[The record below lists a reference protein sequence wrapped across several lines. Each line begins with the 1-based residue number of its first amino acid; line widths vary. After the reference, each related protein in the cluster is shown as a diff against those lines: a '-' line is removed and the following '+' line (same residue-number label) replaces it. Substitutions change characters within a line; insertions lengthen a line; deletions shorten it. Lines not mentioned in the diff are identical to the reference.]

1 MRKVAPILLALLAG
15 VLFPILIWV
24 GLLAALRQPILKGVR
39 RAAYSLLALLT
50 GVFFPLLI
58 WIGLGVAVYQRLCER
73 ISQREPAR
81 TLGEILAAA
90 GLEIQWEFSEGR
102 SPAVPVFTKRRM
114 SEIRELLTRAGL

>member
-1 MRKVAPILLALLAG
+1 MMRKVASILLALLAG
-15 VLFPILIWV
+15 VLFPILIW
-24 GLLAALRQPILKGVR
+24 
-39 RAAYSLLALLT
+39 
-50 GVFFPLLI
+50 
-58 WIGLGVAVYQRLCER
+58 IGFGVAVYQRLCER
-73 ISQREPAR
+73 SFQREPAR